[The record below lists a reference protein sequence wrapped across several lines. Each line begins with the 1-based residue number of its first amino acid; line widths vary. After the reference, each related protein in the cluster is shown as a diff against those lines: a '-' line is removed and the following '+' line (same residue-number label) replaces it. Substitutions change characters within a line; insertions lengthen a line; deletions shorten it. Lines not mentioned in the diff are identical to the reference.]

1 MDHAVVLAGGSGTRF
16 WPESRTSRS
25 KQFLDLTGGG
35 PMIRETLDRLRP
47 VVPPER
53 LWIVAGLKDARHLS
67 PEALGIPKGNILLEP
82 EGKNTAPAIAL
93 AAAVTA
99 FFYIPLWGVK
109 ALFSFN
115 GDLIVVLYLL
125 LIPSLTF
132 FLGGWYSR
140 SVYSMTGAVRSL
152 VQLFAY
158 EVPLFLA
165 VLAPALLA
173 NTWSLSGVTAFYAAR
188 PALWIVNL
196 LGFGVALVTLLGKL
210 EKVPFDIAEAETEVV
225 AGPFTEYSGQR
236 LAFLRLTMDVEMIVA
251 SALLAAVFMPF
262 GLNVH
267 PVIGLVIFLSK
278 ILFIVFLVALAR
290 SLFAR
295 LRLDQMIEFC
305 WKYLAPLAFLQL
317 LLDLI
322 VKGAI
327 YR

>member
-1 MDHAVVLAGGSGTRF
+1 MIITLFKIFVFPGLL
-16 WPESRTSRS
+16 
-25 KQFLDLTGGG
+25 FLL
-35 PMIRETLDRLRP
+35 
-47 VVPPER
+47 
-53 LWIVAGLKDARHLS
+53 VAGLAAEYIDRNLVARFQNRVGPPWFQPL
-67 PEALGIPKGNILLEP
+67 ADIIKLA
-82 EGKNTAPAIAL
+82 GKENVTVVGSDLPIFRLMPAIAL
-93 AAAVTA
+93 AAAITA
-99 FFYIPLWGVK
+99 FFYVPLWGTR
-109 ALFSFN
+109 AIFSFD

-125 LIPSLTF
+125 IIPSLAL

-140 SVYSMTGAVRSL
+140 SVYSMTGAVRAL

-165 VLAPALLA
+165 ILAPALLA
-173 NTWSLSGVTAFYAAR
+173 NTWSLSGLTAFYATH
-188 PALWIVNL
+188 PGLWLVNL

-236 LAFLRLTMDVEMIVA
+236 LAYLRLTMNVETIVA

-262 GLNVH
+262 WLNVH
-267 PVIGLVIFLSK
+267 PVIGLVIFLLK

-317 LLDLI
+317 LIDLA
-322 VKGAI
+322 VKGALF
-327 YR
+327 R